1 MTLFR
6 TGIATF
12 TMATLIAIM
21 GMVAPAMAETHEVLM
36 LNKDPDD
43 KKARMV
49 FRPEVLHIA
58 PGDTVKFISTDP
70 GHNSVSDPDM
80 IPEGAEPWK
89 SKIGKDFEVTLEKTG
104 IYEYYCMPHRMM
116 GMVGAIVVGD
126 DLSNLDALKARK
138 MKGKEKDRF
147 ESILSD
153 IENGKK

>member
-1 MTLFR
+1 MTSLR
-6 TGIATF
+6 LSVTSLAIG
-12 TMATLIAIM
+12 TLLA
-21 GMVAPAMAETHEVLM
+21 VAALPVLAHAETHEVMM

-58 PGDTVKFISTDP
+58 PGDTVKFVSTDP
-70 GHNSVSDPDM
+70 SHNSAADADM

-89 SKIGKDFEVTLEKTG
+89 GKISADFEVTLDKPG
-104 IYEYYCMPHRMM
+104 IYEYYCLPHRAM

-126 DLSNLDALKARK
+126 DLSNLDALRARK

-147 ESILSD
+147 TQILDTIES
-153 IENGKK
+153 GAK